1 MAFPGILRRLFEKD
15 GAGPKLREDIL
26 PPLRADILP
35 LERAAYSVMLTVSG
49 AWIAPYDGFYRIE
62 VQGGGGAGGPVWT
75 YALCGAGGGASGAF
89 TEAVRYFV
97 KGTSVTVTI
106 GAGGVSVASNRASSP
121 SPVCCTL

>member
-49 AWIAPYDGFYRIE
+49 TWTAPYDGFYLVE
-62 VQGGGGAGGPVWT
+62 TQGGGGGGGSSIRTSTAGSVAG
-75 YALCGAGGGASGAF
+75 GGGASGGY
-89 TEAVRYFV
+89 TSSVKYYKKGAVVSYV
-97 KGTSVTVTI
+97 I
-106 GAGGVSVASNRASSP
+106 GAGGIRGDTPSNG
-121 SPVCCTL
+121 LG